1 MISIYLTVLIGLIL
15 LRIFVTAVYMIGGK
29 KTKLT
34 DNERLFI
41 GVSWV
46 IISVITTIL
55 FLQEVIFV

>member
-15 LRIFVTAVYMIGGK
+15 LRIFVVAIYMIGGK
-29 KTKLT
+29 KTKLS
-34 DNERLFI
+34 DRERLFV

-55 FLQEVIFV
+55 FLQEVIFA